1 MKPTSSGS
9 VHSLP
14 GAGFGSC
21 AVPPGPN
28 MTLLPHHPPPVQQP
42 PPDSKSMGW
51 VPPHPPHIVRYHH
64 QEQCPHFNNH

>member
-9 VHSLP
+9 LHSLP

-28 MTLLPHHPPPVQQP
+28 MSLLPHPPVQP
-42 PPDSKSMGW
+42 PAAGQTDKPMGW
-51 VPPHPPHIVRYHH
+51 VPPHPPPLVRYHH
-64 QEQCPHFNNH
+64 QEQCPHYTSH

>member
-28 MTLLPHHPPPVQQP
+28 MTLLPHPPPVQPP
-42 PPDSKSMGW
+42 PPDSKGMGW
-51 VPPHPPHIVRYHH
+51 LPPHPPHIVRYHH